1 MIQMDE
7 FNGVRGAVNAW
18 TVSIFLIKIKL
29 IKL

>member
-18 TVSIFLIKIKL
+18 TVSIFFNQNKIN
-29 IKL
+29 